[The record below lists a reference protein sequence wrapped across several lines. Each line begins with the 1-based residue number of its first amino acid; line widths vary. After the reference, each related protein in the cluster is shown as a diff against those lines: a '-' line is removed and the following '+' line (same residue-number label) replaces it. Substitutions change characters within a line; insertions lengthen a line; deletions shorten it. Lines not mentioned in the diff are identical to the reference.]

1 MIKKILIII
10 IDELFLFINNL
21 NIKNLLSYI
30 ESIWMDEIKEERRRW
45 EKPIVL
51 NKNDENDWRRELL

>member
-21 NIKNLLSYI
+21 NIKNLLSCL
-30 ESIWMDEIKEERRRW
+30 ESIWMDEIKEERRKW

-51 NKNDENDWRRELL
+51 NKNDGNDWRRELL